1 MIFDRTVKID
11 AITRRVRVKRL
22 RGAGVGRQIRA
33 FGVFCSRRAR
43 PSCQMSA
50 RIQERGADAMPEARA
65 AALPR
70 ETRIGR
76 AKREAILE
84 AALEV
89 FAAQGFRGA
98 SLDQI
103 AEAAG
108 LSKPNLLY
116 WFASKEAIHR
126 HLLERQLDTWLEPLR
141 RLDPDGDPAAEIA
154 AYIRRK
160 LEMARDYPRESRLF
174 AGEIL
179 QGAPHIA
186 DVLAG
191 PLRDLVDAKAA
202 VIRAWTAAGRIAEV
216 DPHHLIVS
224 IWAVTQHYADFDAQL
239 DAVLGDGHAGRFED
253 AERFLTELYL
263 RGLAPRRRA

>member
-1 MIFDRTVKID
+1 M
-11 AITRRVRVKRL
+11 TR
-22 RGAGVGRQIRA
+22 AA
-33 FGVFCSRRAR
+33 SRPR
-43 PSCQMSA
+43 PT
-50 RIQERGADAMPEARA
+50 RIQ
-65 AALPR
+65 R
-70 ETRIGR
+70 EKT
-76 AKREAILE
+76 EAILE
-84 AALEV
+84 AALGV
-89 FAAQGFRGA
+89 FATHGFRGA
-98 SLDQI
+98 TLDQI
-103 AEAAG
+103 AEAAC

-126 HLLERQLDTWLEPLR
+126 TLLERLLDTWLKPLH
-141 RLDPDGDPAAEIA
+141 RLDPAGDPATEIA

-191 PLRDLVDAKAA
+191 PLKTLVDAKAE
-202 VIRAWTAAGRIAEV
+202 VIRAWAAEGRIAPI

-239 DAVLGDGHAGRFED
+239 DAVLGPDHPTRFAE
-253 AERFLTELYL
+253 AERFLTGLYA
-263 RGLAPRRRA
+263 RGLAPS